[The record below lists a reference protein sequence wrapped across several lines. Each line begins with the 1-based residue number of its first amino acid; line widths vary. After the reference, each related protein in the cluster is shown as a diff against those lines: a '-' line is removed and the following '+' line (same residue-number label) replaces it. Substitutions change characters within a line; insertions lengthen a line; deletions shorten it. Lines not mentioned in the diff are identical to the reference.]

1 MTRHGTTVRRP
12 HPRLPAPPGVEF
24 RRRLRAIASGACC
37 FHANACRQRS
47 SLTGRILHVAHEFEA
62 KAKKQSRT
70 GFGGCRVVI
79 DDCERRIPSNHR
91 AGAGYFAC
99 VWPGKPHPK
108 TMPIRPRHRVRLGK
122 TARAGRVTGCPRTLT
137 RRRGLQSSSRPIG
150 LRDPSKTR
158 SPYHK
163 GGDTNG
169 CSRSVQRYPS

>member
-1 MTRHGTTVRRP
+1 MGHSRPMHLVPVPINVRCYSNSNPIVRRSE
-12 HPRLPAPPGVEF
+12 VT
-24 RRRLRAIASGACC
+24 LRANKRLMHCTKKACI
-37 FHANACRQRS
+37 FAS

-79 DDCERRIPSNHR
+79 DDCDEGSLATTAPALDTSR
-91 AGAGYFAC
+91 

-108 TMPIRPRHRVRLGK
+108 TMPIRPRHRVRLGR

-169 CSRSVQRYPS
+169 CSR